1 MYSVKHLDTNE
12 VRPQERKSSIKT
24 ETKQKSLQIKQL
36 SDIELRLC
44 SKFKKKKSWE
54 FEQIIR
60 RHKKELNEISKF
72 QQ

>member
-44 SKFKKKKSWE
+44 SKFKKKKKLRIWAD
-54 FEQIIR
+54 
-60 RHKKELNEISKF
+60 N
-72 QQ
+72 